1 MSQSVKCN
9 SCGEQSTEHD
19 FCSHCG
25 VQIESATPGVAGG
38 SVPIVGI
45 PGASSAAAA
54 PSGGHDHCPKCTAE
68 RDDPTG
74 QFCGTCGYNFVTGQG
89 GDIIQPEPAPV
100 VASPA
105 TAPSTVP
112 PAAANV
118 GPRMDVVITVNFNA
132 PSAPKVRPSL
142 TFPLYDEESLIGRK
156 NSSVSQALAIEDDA
170 VSKRHAMIVRLA
182 DGSFV
187 IRDLNSTN
195 GTKVNGV
202 DVTPGA
208 DHPLKE
214 GDVITMG
221 EFTIITVQAIR
232 KA

>member
-9 SCGEQSTEHD
+9 SCGEQSTESD

-25 VQIESATPGVAGG
+25 VQIELAAPGVVPIIGTPG
-38 SVPIVGI
+38 SS
-45 PGASSAAAA
+45 SSAPATAG
-54 PSGGHDHCPKCTAE
+54 GGHDHCPKCTAE
-68 RDDPTG
+68 REDPTG

-89 GDIIQPEPAPV
+89 GDVVQPEPAPV

-105 TAPSTVP
+105 AASNAATS
-112 PAAANV
+112 AANNS
-118 GPRMDVVITVNFNA
+118 GPRMDVVISVNFNA

-142 TFPLYDEESLIGRK
+142 TFPLFDEESLIGRK
-156 NSSVSQALAIEDDA
+156 NSTVSQTLAIDDDA
-170 VSKRHAMIVRLA
+170 VSKRHAMIVRLD

-202 DVTPGA
+202 EVTPGA

-232 KA
+232 KV